1 MEKETKIVLGV
12 VALGVVGY
20 YLLNKSKKVVAKK
33 AEEKAK
39 TVDTQVKREC
49 PSGFEWKTVNC
60 VVAPCPS
67 ACMQIQPELTEKDK
81 LNASK
86 PIFVT
91 ADKYVPILDVP
102 QMIISP
108 YDAIRMR
115 KQSQGFFT
123 VMDGSFV

>member
-33 AEEKAK
+33 AEEKTK
-39 TVDTQVKREC
+39 TVDTQVEREC
-49 PSGFEWKTVNC
+49 PKGFEWKTVNC
-60 VVAPCPS
+60 VVAPCPK
-67 ACMQIQPELTEKDK
+67 ACVQIQPELTEQEK
-81 LNASK
+81 LNMSK

-108 YDAIRMR
+108 EVAYRMR
-115 KQSQGFFT
+115 KQSQGFFS
-123 VMDGSFV
+123 VRDGSFV

>member
-12 VALGVVGY
+12 VALGVFGY

-33 AEEKAK
+33 AEEKVK
-39 TVDTQVKREC
+39 TADTQVKREC
-49 PSGFEWKTVNC
+49 PSGFEWKKIDC
-60 VVAPCPS
+60 VLEPCPS

-108 YDAIRMR
+108 EMAYRMR
-115 KQSQGFFT
+115 KQSQGFFF
-123 VMDGSFV
+123 VRDDSFA